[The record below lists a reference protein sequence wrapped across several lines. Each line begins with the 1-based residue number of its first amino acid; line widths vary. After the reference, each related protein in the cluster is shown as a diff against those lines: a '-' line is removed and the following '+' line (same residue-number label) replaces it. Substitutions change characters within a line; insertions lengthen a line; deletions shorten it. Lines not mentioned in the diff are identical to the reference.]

1 MESGSLGRGRLT
13 GPGEGWAGR
22 QCSCLWP
29 SEGAVDRPVGSVG
42 GWSRGDSG
50 AELQA
55 KKLRKNFFTVLSP
68 EPGGNQRR
76 RGASI
81 GSGVSA
87 PLFYFPPERRSHST
101 GRKALRARMKSR
113 GRHLRALCAVP
124 PDSDSSRL
132 GTPRVHLAVSG
143 LLHSSWNRKAPPT

>member
-87 PLFYFPPERRSHST
+87 PLF
-101 GRKALRARMKSR
+101 L
-113 GRHLRALCAVP
+113 L
-124 PDSDSSRL
+124 SSRAQISQHRKE
-132 GTPRVHLAVSG
+132 GSQGPDEKQGEASK
-143 LLHSSWNRKAPPT
+143 SSVCRPSRFRFQQAGHPKGPPCCLWSASFFLES